1 MARMHPKA
9 STAALWC
16 MALAS
21 STMVSSSASAQTR
34 QAAPTPQASQTPL
47 PPHGASNSD
56 IVVDAQTERE
66 IRERTR
72 AYVRETGVAMG
83 AVAVARWYAPV
94 CPKVLNVAPAAAR
107 IVEQKIRAT
116 AHQVGIRVA
125 PDQCDPNIVVAF
137 STDGQE
143 LMSIIADSSPR
154 RMIEI
159 GPQARRA
166 LEASDAPI
174 RWWHSTNTGA
184 MRSAPV
190 LAPGGASSGTAVTF
204 EGATLTGA
212 TGGQSTTGSLIA
224 TADPR
229 QINSTAVIIDVNRAE
244 GYSLNA
250 VAAYTAMV
258 ALAEIRLESTPQG
271 SILGLFTTNPRP
283 QDLSEADLDFL
294 RALYRI
300 PGARMGNEQQHAI
313 VGRVATAVR
322 RRATGEVE
330 PQR

>member
-1 MARMHPKA
+1 MAKMHPKA
-9 STAALWC
+9 STTALWC
-16 MALAS
+16 VVLAS
-21 STMVSSSASAQTR
+21 STMFSTGTIAQ
-34 QAAPTPQASQTPL
+34 APQTSP
-47 PPHGASNSD
+47 PPHDASNPD
-56 IVVDAQTERE
+56 IVVDAQTQRE

-83 AVAVARWYAPV
+83 EIAVARWADPV
-94 CPKVLNVAPAAAR
+94 CPKVLNVTPAAAH
-107 IVEQKIRAT
+107 IVEQKIRTT

-125 PDQCDPNIVVAF
+125 PNGCDPNIVVAF

-143 LMSIIADSSPR
+143 LMSLVADRSPR

-159 GPQARRA
+159 GPHARRA
-166 LEASDAPI
+166 LEASEAPI
-174 RWWHSTNTGA
+174 RWWHSTQLGVV
-184 MRSAPV
+184 RSSPI
-190 LAPGGASSGTAVTF
+190 LASGASAGTAVRL
-204 EGATLTGA
+204 EGASITGA
-212 TGGQSTTGSLIA
+212 TSGQSVTGSLIA

-229 QINSTAVIIDVNRAE
+229 RIGSTAIIIDVHRAE

-258 ALAEIRLESTPQG
+258 ALAEIRLESTPQD

-300 PGARMGNEQQHAI
+300 PGARMGNEQQRAI
-313 VGRVATAVR
+313 VGRVADTMR
-322 RRATGEVE
+322 RRADGDAEL
-330 PQR
+330 QR